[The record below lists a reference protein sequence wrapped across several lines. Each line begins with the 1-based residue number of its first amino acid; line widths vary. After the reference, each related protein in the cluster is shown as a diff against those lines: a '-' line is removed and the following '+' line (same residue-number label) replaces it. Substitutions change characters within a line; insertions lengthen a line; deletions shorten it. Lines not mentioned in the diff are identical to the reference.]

1 MKVSTEPV
9 QNSQAV
15 LNIEMEPVEVDK
27 YLAKAYERLVRK
39 VAVPGFR
46 KGKAPR
52 DILERHIGKD
62 ALFKEALED
71 LIPATYKEALEEHK
85 IEPIAQPQFELIQTE
100 PLIFKA
106 VVPLKPTIK
115 LGDYAGIRVESKPV
129 EISEEDVEATIEQL
143 RHQQAILSP
152 VDRPVQFDDIVTI
165 DIEGRR
171 DGESFPIR
179 KDVVY
184 EVLKEAR
191 LPLPGFAEKLEGM
204 SKGEEKSFVLSY
216 PVDYEMEELAGKEH
230 AFKVTATE
238 IKEKKLPEV
247 DDEFAKSLGKEDMAS
262 LREQIASNLKAR
274 AEERAR
280 VEVEQ
285 KAVDAAVELS
295 EVEYPPVLVDREID
309 RLLRDEAR
317 HFAEGISG
325 LENYLKTINKTLE
338 GHVEELRPAASRRV
352 VRSLVLGKIAE
363 AEQIE
368 VDDSEIDTEIEKAAK
383 DADKQ
388 ADEIRRFFSL
398 PETREPIKQFL
409 VGRKTIERLVQIAT
423 EQKQVTTSRKG
434 KAK

>member
-1 MKVSTEPV
+1 MKVSTEPIE
-9 QNSQAV
+9 NSQVA

-27 YLAKAYERLVRK
+27 YLEKAYNRLVRR
-39 VAVPGFR
+39 VSVPGFR

-62 ALFKEALED
+62 ALFREALED
-71 LIPATYKEALEEHK
+71 LIPATYKEALEKQE
-85 IEPIAQPQFELIQTE
+85 IDAIAQPQFELIQTE

-106 VVPLKPTIK
+106 VVPLKPAVK
-115 LGDYAGIRVESKPV
+115 LGDYTQIRIESKLV
-129 EISEEDVEATIEQL
+129 EISEEDIETAIEQL

-152 VDRPVQFDDIVTI
+152 IDRPVQFDDIVTI
-165 DIEGRR
+165 DIEGER

-184 EVLKEAR
+184 EVIREAR

-216 PVDYEMEELAGKEH
+216 PPDYEMKELAGKEH

-247 DDEFAKSLGKEDMAS
+247 DDEFVKNLGKEDLAS

-280 VEVEQ
+280 LELEQ
-285 KAVDAAVELS
+285 KAVDAAVGLS
-295 EVEYPPVLVDREID
+295 EVEYPPVLAEREID
-309 RLLRDEAR
+309 RLLSDEAR
-317 HFAEGISG
+317 NFTESITG
-325 LENYLKTINKTLE
+325 LENYLRSLNKTIDD
-338 GHVEELRPAASRRV
+338 HREELRPIANRRV

-363 AEQIE
+363 AEKIE
-368 VDDSEIDTEIEKAAK
+368 VDDSEIDAEIEKMAK

-398 PETREPIKQFL
+398 PQARESIKQFL
-409 VGRKTIERLVQIAT
+409 VGRKTVERLVRIAT
-423 EQKQVTTSRKG
+423 GST
-434 KAK
+434 

>member
-1 MKVSTEPV
+1 MKVSTEPIE
-9 QNSQAV
+9 NSQVA
-15 LNIEMEPVEVDK
+15 LNIEMEPVEVDR
-27 YLAKAYERLVRK
+27 YLEKAYNRLVRR
-39 VAVPGFR
+39 VSVPGFR

-62 ALFKEALED
+62 ALFREALED
-71 LIPATYKEALEEHK
+71 LIPTTYKEALESQE
-85 IEPIAQPQFELIQTE
+85 IDAIAQPQFELIQTE

-106 VVPLKPTIK
+106 VVPLKPAVK
-115 LGDYAGIRVESKPV
+115 LGDYTQIRVESKPV
-129 EISEEDVEATIEQL
+129 EISKEDIEATIEQL

-165 DIEGRR
+165 DIEGER
-171 DGESFPIR
+171 DGEPFPIR

-184 EVLKEAR
+184 EVTREAR

-216 PVDYEMEELAGKEH
+216 PPDYGMKELAGKDH

-247 DDEFAKSLGKEDMAS
+247 DDEFAKNLGKEDLAS

-280 VEVEQ
+280 LELEQ

-295 EVEYPPVLVDREID
+295 EVEYPPILVEREID
-309 RLLRDEAR
+309 RLLSDEAR
-317 HFAEGISG
+317 NFTEGITS
-325 LENYLKTINKTLE
+325 LENYLRSLNKTIDD
-338 GHVEELRPAASRRV
+338 HREELRPMANRRV

-363 AEQIE
+363 AEKIE
-368 VDDSEIDTEIEKAAK
+368 VDDSEIDADIEKMVK

-388 ADEIRRFFSL
+388 ADEIRKFFSL
-398 PETREPIKQFL
+398 PQARESIKQFL
-409 VGRKTIERLVQIAT
+409 VGRKTVERLVQIAT
-423 EQKQVTTSRKG
+423 G
-434 KAK
+434 

>member
-1 MKVSTEPV
+1 MKVSTEPIE
-9 QNSQAV
+9 NSQVA

-27 YLAKAYERLVRK
+27 YMEKAYTRLVRR
-39 VAVPGFR
+39 VSVPGFR

-62 ALFKEALED
+62 ALFREALED
-71 LIPATYKEALEEHK
+71 LIPTTYKEALESQE
-85 IEPIAQPQFELIQTE
+85 IDAIAQPQFELIQTE

-106 VVPLKPTIK
+106 VVPLKPAVK
-115 LGDYAGIRVESKPV
+115 LGDYTQIRVESKPV
-129 EISEEDVEATIEQL
+129 EISKEDIEATIEQL

-152 VDRPVQFDDIVTI
+152 VDRPAQFDDIVTI
-165 DIEGRR
+165 DIEGER

-184 EVLKEAR
+184 EVIREAR

-216 PVDYEMEELAGKEH
+216 PPDYEMKELAGKEH

-238 IKEKKLPEV
+238 IKGKKLPEV
-247 DDEFAKSLGKEDMAS
+247 DDEFAKNLGKEDLAS

-280 VEVEQ
+280 LELEQ

-295 EVEYPPVLVDREID
+295 EVEYPPILVEREID
-309 RLLRDEAR
+309 RLLSDEAR
-317 HFAEGISG
+317 NFTEGING
-325 LENYLKTINKTLE
+325 LENYLKTLNKTLDE
-338 GHVEELRPAASRRV
+338 HREELRSMASKRI
-352 VRSLVLGKIAE
+352 VRSLVLGKISE
-363 AEQIE
+363 TEKIE
-368 VDDSEIDTEIEKAAK
+368 VDDSEIDAEVEKMVK

-388 ADEIRRFFSL
+388 AEEMRKFCSF
-398 PETREPIKQFL
+398 PQARESIKQFL
-409 VGRKTIERLVQIAT
+409 IGRKTVERLVQIAT
-423 EQKQVTTSRKG
+423 EQKRVTRTRKG